1 MPVADAKLVER
12 ALAGSEDA
20 FADLLRRY
28 ERPVFGLVLR
38 MVRDPATAED
48 LAQEAF
54 LKAFGAL
61 ASFDRRR
68 KFSSWLFKIAHN
80 ATIDHLRRREPST
93 VPLETAGDE
102 LDPLQRLPDAEAPD
116 PEREMTRRRLERT
129 LEDALGSLREEYR
142 AVIVLRHQ
150 EGLAYEEIAEICA
163 LPIGTV
169 KTHLHRARKALA
181 KRMGEL
187 GWGPGKGGGGGADY
201 A

>member
-48 LAQEAF
+48 VAQEAF
-54 LKAFGAL
+54 LKAFAGL
-61 ASFDRRR
+61 ATFDRRR

-80 ATIDHLRRREPST
+80 AAIDHLRRREPAT

-116 PEREMTRRRLERT
+116 PERETRRRDLQRGFESALE
-129 LEDALGSLREEYR
+129 SLREEYR
-142 AVIVLRHQ
+142 AILVLRHR
-150 EGLAYEEIAEICA
+150 EGLAYEEIAEVCG

-181 KRMGEL
+181 RQMTEL
-187 GWGPGKGGGGGADY
+187 GWGPGGGPDY

>member
-1 MPVADAKLVER
+1 MPVDDARLVER
-12 ALAGSEDA
+12 ALAGSQDA
-20 FADLLRRY
+20 YADLLRRY
-28 ERPVFGLVLR
+28 ERPVFGIVLR

-61 ASFDRRR
+61 ATFDTRRR
-68 KFSSWLFKIAHN
+68 FSSWLFKIAHN
-80 ATIDHLRRREPST
+80 AVIDHLRRRVPST
-93 VPLETAGDE
+93 VPLEIAGDE
-102 LDPLQRLPDAEAPD
+102 VDPLQRLPDAEAPD
-116 PEREMTRRRLERT
+116 PERETARRDLTRALEI
-129 LEDALGSLREEYR
+129 ALGSLREEYR

-150 EGLAYEEIAEICA
+150 EGLAYEEIAEICS

-181 KRMGEL
+181 RRMAEL
-187 GWGPGKGGGGGADY
+187 GWGPAEGPDY